1 MNDNK
6 YVIFYQALCVVKIE
20 VFPYTSAQEKSP
32 ALRGA
37 AFE

>member
-1 MNDNK
+1 MNNNK

-20 VFPYTSAQEKSP
+20 VFPNASEQEKSP

-37 AFE
+37 VFE